1 MHILTAIT
9 YSVRRVEIYV
19 RRLLSFDSRSVTSF
33 YVITISLR
41 YSNEKVSHNIIITI
55 PKSTKFYVI
64 SVVDSRTY
72 VRTCAQIIRYF
83 NSNLKKNQEIF
94 LSSRTQLII
103 IRARMLLHFHLFSVI
118 MNLLGVSSS

>member
-64 SVVDSRTY
+64 SVVD
-72 VRTCAQIIRYF
+72 
-83 NSNLKKNQEIF
+83 
-94 LSSRTQLII
+94 
-103 IRARMLLHFHLFSVI
+103 
-118 MNLLGVSSS
+118 